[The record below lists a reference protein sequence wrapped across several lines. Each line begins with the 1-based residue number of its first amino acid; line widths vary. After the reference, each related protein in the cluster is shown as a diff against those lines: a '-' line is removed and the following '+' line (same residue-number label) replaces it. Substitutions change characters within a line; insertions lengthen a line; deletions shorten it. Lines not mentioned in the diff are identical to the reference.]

1 MLNDALLGE
10 LARQYGTPSYI
21 FDESALEER
30 IAAVREIFGADIRL
44 CYSIKANPF
53 LIPAALENWTDWK
66 SAAPANWISARRW
79 AYPAGI
85 SYIPVYIN
93 RLKTAMRRS
102 LIWEPEPASTRRSP
116 GDNCSFWRMPPADR
130 T

>member
-66 SAAPANWISARRW
+66 SAPRRTG
-79 AYPAGI
+79 YLQGAG
-85 SYIPVYIN
+85 
-93 RLKTAMRRS
+93 R
-102 LIWEPEPASTRRSP
+102 TRR
-116 GDNCSFWRMPPADR
+116 GYRIFRCI
-130 T
+130 